1 MFRVLALV
9 LVTLGLGACAVLNKD
24 GARVKVVRDVAILG
38 GKCKPLGAVKLGMS
52 QSIGLGQADNNVDR
66 MRNLTAKMGG
76 NILVSDHS
84 SDFKSPRG
92 EAYNCPT
99 AVMAELS
106 Q

>member
-1 MFRVLALV
+1 MFRIFALV
-9 LVTLGLGACAVLNKD
+9 LVTLGLSACAVLNKD
-24 GARVKVVRDVAILG
+24 GARVKVIRDAKLMG
-38 GKCKPLGAVKLGMS
+38 DKCKPLGPVKLGMS

-84 SDFKSPRG
+84 SDFKSARG

-99 AVMAELS
+99 AVVAELS